1 MKWFVLFN
9 AVLELGAGVVFLFA
23 PFLIP
28 DVDAGDAN
36 AMTLCRMYGAAAFA
50 LGWYA
55 LLVFLNFREGPLR
68 GWLKVFPVF
77 HLGVALASF
86 HGLQAG
92 IESFGGALGLH
103 GILGLI
109 CLVLLFT
116 RKKMPLS

>member
-9 AVLELGAGVVFLFA
+9 ALLELGAGVLFLFT
-23 PFLIP
+23 PYLIP
-28 DVDAGDAN
+28 DVDSSDAN

-68 GWLKVFPVF
+68 GFLKVFPVF

-86 HGLQAG
+86 HGVQAG
-92 IESFGGALGLH
+92 LDPFVGALGLH
-103 GILGLI
+103 GTLGLA
-109 CLVLLFT
+109 CLVILFM
-116 RKKMPLS
+116 RKKKPLV

>member
-9 AVLELGAGVVFLFA
+9 AVLELGAGLVFLFA

-28 DVDAGDAN
+28 DVDGSDAN
-36 AMTLCRMYGAAAFA
+36 AMTLCRMYGAGAFA
-50 LGWYA
+50 LGWYS
-55 LLVFLNFREGPLR
+55 LLVFMNFREGPLR

-77 HLGVALASF
+77 HLGVALAAF

-92 IESFGGALGLH
+92 LDTFGGVLALH
-103 GILGLI
+103 GTLGLI

-116 RKKMPLS
+116 RKKKPLV